1 MDLDSIRNF
10 CLSLAHAT
18 EDFPFGETT
27 LVFRIGGKIFALTDI
42 EALPLSISL
51 KCDPQRAIELR
62 ERYDEIRPGW
72 HLNKKHWN
80 TMDLSGALP
89 ESLIHELIKHSYNL
103 VFDSLRK
110 SDREKLV

>member
-1 MDLDSIRNF
+1 MDLDNIRNF
-10 CLSLAHAT
+10 CLSLAHST

-42 EALPLSISL
+42 ESLPLSISL

-80 TMDLSGALP
+80 TMDLTGALP
-89 ESLIHELIKHSYNL
+89 ESLTHELIEHSYKL

-110 SDREKLV
+110 ADREKLV